1 MMKNT
6 FHLML
11 RAPFVLEIFKFLSG
25 LSDYVETG
33 LDRKAKVNFKI
44 CDNIDCITNNF
55 NTYIVQYLK
64 K

>member
-1 MMKNT
+1 
-6 FHLML
+6 ML

-55 NTYIVQYLK
+55 NTYTVQYLK